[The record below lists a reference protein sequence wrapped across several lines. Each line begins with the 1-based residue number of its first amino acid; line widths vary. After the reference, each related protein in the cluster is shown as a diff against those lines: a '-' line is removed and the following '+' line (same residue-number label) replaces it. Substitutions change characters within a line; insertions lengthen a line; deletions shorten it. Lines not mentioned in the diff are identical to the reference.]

1 MPERDQSITQPDFVR
16 ASDEDRERVITQL
29 RDEAAAGRLDTDELA
44 ERTETALRAR
54 TQGELT
60 QLTRDLPVSSGA
72 RRTSAPAPHR
82 RHSSNLRRLLPLAAL
97 LIAIWALTGA
107 GYFWPVW
114 PILGVGI
121 SMLAP
126 GGCGHRRATHGARGT
141 RAGGAYR
148 EAPAPRGA
156 A

>member
-1 MPERDQSITQPDFVR
+1 MPERGQSISQPDFVR

-29 RDEAAAGRLDTDELA
+29 RDEAAAGRLDTEELGA
-44 ERTETALRAR
+44 RTEAALRAR
-54 TQGELT
+54 THGELT
-60 QLTRDLPVSSGA
+60 ELTRDLPVSSGS
-72 RRTSAPAPHR
+72 RRTSAPAPNR
-82 RHSSNLRRLLPLAAL
+82 RRSSDLRRLLPLAAL

-126 GGCGHRRATHGARGT
+126 GGCGHRRGPRGARGV
-141 RAGGAYR
+141 RAGGAYPD
-148 EAPAPRGA
+148 ASTPRGVA
-156 A
+156 